1 MTHEEAIAFKEKHR
15 IRYNTEVSAKTGRGV
30 KELVEHIAKNL
41 YHINKENLTNFKSFE
56 GHHIIGP
63 YLRFTAV
70 VGPNGGGKLVKVTY
84 KCNREV
90 QHLGCHHFVLML
102 SHISKKHK
110 HIKELIYREEQE
122 RYNENKREMSVTL
135 NFSMTS

>member
-1 MTHEEAIAFKEKHR
+1 MDAIA
-15 IRYNTEVSAKTGRGV
+15 
-30 KELVEHIAKNL
+30 
-41 YHINKENLTNFKSFE
+41 
-56 GHHIIGP
+56 
-63 YLRFTAV
+63 
-70 VGPNGGGKLVKVTY
+70 
-84 KCNREV
+84 
-90 QHLGCHHFVLML
+90 FVLML